1 MIIEAKQG
9 RYNKIH
15 ISIDGEYL
23 TTVDSDFWYSCG
35 YVSGDSLDEG
45 ELAAFK
51 GAAGSRRAF
60 NAAMDL
66 ISRREHSKKEL
77 FTKLCRRFD
86 LEAVENA
93 VERLCEFGLVDDER
107 FAELYAKEL
116 YERKNMGDRR
126 IIYELSS
133 RGISSEIAK
142 NAVEALHNDSDVD
155 ETEENIQRIVDIIE
169 KKYYNITNDEKQR
182 RRAWNALQRLGYSP
196 GDIRR
201 AFNEFSESDFD
212 SSEGW

>member
-35 YVSGDSLDEG
+35 YVSGDSLDDG

-51 GAAGSRRAF
+51 CAAGSRRAF

-66 ISRREHSKKEL
+66 LSRREHSKKEL
-77 FTKLCRRFD
+77 FTKLCRKFD
-86 LEAVENA
+86 SEAVESA
-93 VERLCEFGLVDDER
+93 VERLCELGMVDDER

-116 YERKNMGDRR
+116 YERKGMGDRR
-126 IIYELSS
+126 IIYELCS
-133 RGISSEIAK
+133 RGISGETAK
-142 NAVEALHNDSDVD
+142 AAVEALHIDCD
-155 ETEENIQRIVDIIE
+155 ESEDNVQRIVDIIE

-196 GDIRR
+196 SDIRR
-201 AFNEFSESDFD
+201 AFNAFCESDFD